1 MKRGPLLVVSGF
13 SGAGKG
19 TVLSKVLEKRT
30 DLYYSVSFT
39 TRAPRTGEQDGV
51 NYHFVTREAFQE
63 RIDRGEFLEYAE
75 YVGNFYGTSM
85 AVIREKLYQGVDVI
99 LEIESQGAAKVRQKM
114 PEAVSLFLV
123 PPSFEELSR
132 RLHGRGT
139 DSEEVIQRRLATA
152 RKEAKELEHYD
163 YIVINDGSSDS
174 TAKIC
179 RKNGYELV
187 DLPVNLGL
195 AGAFQ
200 TGLKYAYRN
209 GYDYAIQFDADG
221 QHRPEFIGP
230 MLDKIQ
236 EGYDIVIGSRFVTEK
251 KPHSLRMLGSNLI
264 SMAMKLTTG
273 RRVKDP
279 TSGMRMFNKKMIAEF
294 ALNMNYGPEPDT
306 VSYLLKQGATIAEVQ
321 VEMDER
327 IAGESYLNLTK
338 SMMYMLRMLLSILLI
353 QNFRKRREV
362 KVS

>member
-1 MKRGPLLVVSGF
+1 MKCLVIIPAYNEEENIVRVVENL
-13 SGAGKG
+13 KN
-19 TVLSKVLEKRT
+19 
-30 DLYYSVSFT
+30 
-39 TRAPRTGEQDGV
+39 
-51 NYHFVTREAFQE
+51 NYP
-63 RIDRGEFLEYAE
+63 
-75 YVGNFYGTSM
+75 M
-85 AVIREKLYQGVDVI
+85 
-99 LEIESQGAAKVRQKM
+99 
-114 PEAVSLFLV
+114 
-123 PPSFEELSR
+123 
-132 RLHGRGT
+132 
-139 DSEEVIQRRLATA
+139 
-152 RKEAKELEHYD
+152 YD

-279 TSGMRMFNKKMIAEF
+279 TSGMRMFNKTMIAEF

>member
-1 MKRGPLLVVSGF
+1 MKCLVIIPAYNEEENIVRVVENL
-13 SGAGKG
+13 KN
-19 TVLSKVLEKRT
+19 
-30 DLYYSVSFT
+30 
-39 TRAPRTGEQDGV
+39 
-51 NYHFVTREAFQE
+51 NYP
-63 RIDRGEFLEYAE
+63 
-75 YVGNFYGTSM
+75 M
-85 AVIREKLYQGVDVI
+85 
-99 LEIESQGAAKVRQKM
+99 
-114 PEAVSLFLV
+114 
-123 PPSFEELSR
+123 
-132 RLHGRGT
+132 
-139 DSEEVIQRRLATA
+139 
-152 RKEAKELEHYD
+152 YD

-338 SMMYMLRMLLSILLI
+338 SIMYMLRMLLSILLI